1 MFDEL
6 FKSRWMPLLLFY
18 HEFLSVLDID
28 TLGESFCRICMFANQ
43 FALDAVDVIA
53 TGLICLDMA
62 NASIDGIFEI
72 NHDGYNAL
80 GWDGNQLIQTET
92 ALDVLQ
98 VFFRRC
104 AVTLISLAAF
114 CPSMLM
120 RTLFCDAIMFTY
132 TKTIRL
138 PSGER

>member
-80 GWDGNQLIQTET
+80 GWDGYQLIQTET

-104 AVTLISLAAF
+104 AVNVDILGCLLSLNV
-114 CPSMLM
+114 
-120 RTLFCDAIMFTY
+120 DAY
-132 TKTIRL
+132 TVL
-138 PSGER
+138 